1 MPFRHPQTQVHV
13 FDAPFTFLTP
23 YRGRAESIPR
33 LEKCRLIDLCPLA
46 RGLLL

>member
-23 YRGRAESIPR
+23 YRGRAESIPQ
-33 LEKCRLIDLCPLA
+33 LERSHLIDLCPLA
-46 RGLLL
+46 RHLLV